1 MSTKFFTNKD
11 ENTLLNKLEG
21 LFQHKKPYYFD
32 ALVGFFRASGYF
44 RIRKFLDQVS
54 EVRILVG
61 INVDNLVFEATSKGM
76 LFNSNDQITKE
87 DFLINIK
94 SDIQNSDYRKDIEEG
109 MSKFIEDLVNKKIII
124 KAHPSKNIHA
134 KIYIFRE
141 EEKHNHGYG
150 MVITGS
156 SNLTEAGLEKNF
168 EFNVE
173 LRDNEDIDF
182 ALKTFE
188 ELWHEGV
195 EINLDFVDRIKN
207 ETFLNQNFT
216 PFEVYM
222 KLLIEY
228 FGKAIDY
235 DPESVSDLP
244 QGYKK
249 LAYQVEAVNDGFRKL
264 QQHNGFFLSD
274 VVGLGKT
281 IVSIMIAKKFYF
293 YNGYHSKILIV
304 TPPALEQGWKKTV
317 RDFELNN
324 VDYCTNGSLH
334 KIKYPEEYDL
344 IIVDEAHK
352 FRSDTSS
359 MFDQLQKI
367 CKTPRRRP
375 SEIGDNVKKV
385 ILISAT
391 PLNNRPEDIR
401 NLVYLFQ
408 DSKDS
413 TLEIGNIQHFFVP
426 LIKKYK
432 DLKKET
438 NFNVVQQ
445 EIKKISEQIRTKVL
459 EPLTIRRTRTDIKQT
474 ESYARD
480 IEEQG
485 VIFPNVIPPKQILYV
500 LDEELDQLYDNTLHC
515 LKNEIQYYRYRAI
528 SFLKPEHR
536 NKYKYAEQ
544 ISQQLTKIMKTLLV
558 KRIDS
563 SFHAFK
569 MSLKRFFLANQAM
582 VKMFENNKVYIAPNL
597 EVSKFII
604 EDREDELIDLINNL
618 IDKDP
623 SITICGASSF
633 EPEFFEGLKRD
644 NELLG
649 KLNKKWEKI
658 DIDPKFDKFV
668 ETLKDDLFN
677 PEYNIEGKLVV
688 FSESKETTSYL
699 KNRLNE
705 EGFNKV
711 ISVDSSNRK
720 DMMAKIQKN
729 FDANLKLE
737 DQENDFSIILTTE
750 VLAEGVN
757 LHRSN
762 IIVNYDIPW
771 NTTRLMQRIGR
782 VNRIGTTAPNI
793 FIYNF
798 FPTSRTD
805 SEIELNKKAY
815 MKLQSFHSMLGEDSQ
830 IYSTQEEFESFG
842 MFDKN
847 PEEYEQRDER
857 LISLME
863 LRKFKQE
870 SPDLF
875 RKVKNMPLRAR
886 TGRKN
891 KILHKA
897 TICYLKNPK
906 RDSFYYIKPDMTYEE
921 LTFSEVVKQFHCNF
935 NEKSVNLHDLH
946 HEQVQKATNLF
957 EEEITQ
963 ESLKNEISPTLGPNE
978 KKAISFLDGFFML
991 PFINPEE
998 KDLINLTKNAIL
1010 KGKFQKLPREIN
1022 ELRNNQKKAK
1032 LNGTIL
1038 LETLIKL
1045 IKQYPLEQNDEVPV
1059 IKKVKIK
1066 DIKPKIIISESFI

>member
-1 MSTKFFTNKD
+1 MSTKFFTNKG

-54 EVRILVG
+54 KIRILVG
-61 INVDNLVFEATSKGM
+61 INVDNLVLEATSKGM
-76 LFNSNDQITKE
+76 LFNLNDEITKE
-87 DFLINIK
+87 DFLSNIK
-94 SDIQNSDYRKDIEEG
+94 SDIQDADYRKETEEG
-109 MSKFIEDLVNKKIII
+109 MIKFIEDLVSKKIEI

-141 EEKHNHGYG
+141 EEKHDHGYG

-173 LRDNEDIDF
+173 LRDNIDIEY
-182 ALKTFE
+182 ALETFE
-188 ELWHEGV
+188 ELWQEGV
-195 EINLDFVDRIKN
+195 EINSDFVGRIKN

-228 FGKAIDY
+228 FGKSIDY
-235 DPESVSDLP
+235 DPDTVTDLP

-249 LAYQVEAVNDGFRKL
+249 LAYQVDAVNDGFRKL

-293 YNGYHSKILIV
+293 YNGYHTKILII

-324 VDYCTNGSLH
+324 VDYYTNGSLH
-334 KIKYPEEYDL
+334 KIKYPEDYDL
-344 IIVDEAHK
+344 VIVDEAHK
-352 FRSDTSS
+352 FRTDTST

-375 SEIGDNVKKV
+375 SEMGDSIKKV

-432 DLKKET
+432 ELKKESD
-438 NFNVVQQ
+438 FNIVQE
-445 EIKKISEQIRTKVL
+445 EIKKISEQVRTKIL

-474 ESYARD
+474 ESYSKD

-485 VIFPNVIPPKQILYV
+485 VIFPNVVPPKQILYI
-500 LDEELDQLYDNTLHC
+500 LDDELDTLYDYTLYC
-515 LKNEIQYYRYRAI
+515 LKNELQYYRYQAI
-528 SFLKPEHR
+528 SFLKPELKA
-536 NKYKYAEQ
+536 KYKQAEQ
-544 ISQQLTKIMKTLLV
+544 ISQQLAKIMKVLLV

-563 SFHAFK
+563 SFYAFK
-569 MSLKRFFLANQAM
+569 MSLKRFLLANQAM
-582 VKMFENNKVYIAPNL
+582 VKMFENDKVYIAPNL

-604 EDREDELIDLINNL
+604 EDREDELIELINNS
-618 IDKDP
+618 IEKDP
-623 SITICGASSF
+623 SITVCSSKSF
-633 EPEFFEGLKRD
+633 EPEFFEVLKRD
-644 NELLG
+644 NELLE
-649 KLNKKWEKI
+649 KLVNKWNKI
-658 DIDPKFDKFV
+658 NIDPKLDKFV
-668 ETLKDDLFN
+668 EKLKDDLFN
-677 PEYNIEGKLVV
+677 PEFNLEGKLVV

-699 KNRLNE
+699 KEKLIE
-705 EGFNKV
+705 KGFNK
-711 ISVDSSNRK
+711 ILSVDSNNRK
-720 DMMAKIQKN
+720 DLMPKVQKN

-737 DQENDFSIILTTE
+737 EQENEFNLILTTE

-771 NTTRLMQRIGR
+771 NSTRLMQRIGR

-793 FIYNF
+793 YIYNF

-805 SEIELNKKAY
+805 NEIELNKKAY

-830 IYSTQEEFESFG
+830 IYSTQEEYESFG

-847 PEEYEQRDER
+847 PEEYEQRDEK
-857 LISLME
+857 LIYLME
-863 LRKFKQE
+863 LRRFKQE

-891 KILHKA
+891 KLFNLA
-897 TICYLKNPK
+897 TICYLKNTK

-921 LTFSEVVKQFHCNF
+921 LTFSEVAKQFQCNF
-935 NEKSVNLHDLH
+935 TEKSVKLHDLH
-946 HEQVQKATNLF
+946 HEHIQTATKLF
-957 EEEITQ
+957 EEEVIQ
-963 ESLKNEISPTLGPNE
+963 DSLKNQVNPTLGPNE
-978 KKAISFLDGFFML
+978 KKAVSFLDGFFML
-991 PFINPEE
+991 PFISLEE
-998 KDLINLTKNAIL
+998 KDIITLAKNSIL
-1010 KGKFQKLPREIN
+1010 KGKFQKLPRDIN
-1022 ELRNNQKKAK
+1022 ELKNNQKKAK
-1032 LNGTIL
+1032 LNGTLL
-1038 LETLIKL
+1038 LETLLKIIRK
-1045 IKQYPLEQNDEVPV
+1045 YPLEQRDEIPV
-1059 IKKVKIK
+1059 KKEIKVKNT
-1066 DIKPKIIISESFI
+1066 KPKIIISESFI